1 MRPEPQYFNDA
12 LFRQNLVNK
21 AVLDIEAARISA
33 AQIADQGFE
42 RRWVYKRIAGQ

>member
-1 MRPEPQYFNDA
+1 MCPQTQYFDDP
-12 LFRQNLVNK
+12 LFLKNLINK
-21 AVLDIEAARISA
+21 AVLDIEAPRISA